1 MPESQ
6 YLWSGIQSSS
16 PDRPGEQ
23 GMRENSGKASEA
35 EHLFEKYLCHVM
47 HPTPTHQPIACS
59 SLASPFRQQVPKPK
73 VEPRD
78 IADADTFFSRLA
90 TSRPKVIST
99 WWEKASWREERS
111 KCLLIFSS
119 RFIVHTIDDH
129 AIFLPSL
136 TSQPSKRILLDR
148 KRERFLKGSS
158 RVWHFVFGKD
168 QPC

>member
-1 MPESQ
+1 MPESR

-16 PDRPGEQ
+16 PDRPGSKVWGKQ
-23 GMRENSGKASEA
+23 GKASEA
-35 EHLFEKYLCHVM
+35 EHLFEKYLICHAS
-47 HPTPTHQPIACS
+47 HTNQSPALHWLPPSSNKCLSPRLAGTSPPTPFFQGSQLQDPKW
-59 SLASPFRQQVPKPK
+59 LAPGGGKLKQ
-73 VEPRD
+73 
-78 IADADTFFSRLA
+78 
-90 TSRPKVIST
+90 
-99 WWEKASWREERS
+99 ERS

-148 KRERFLKGSS
+148 KRERVLKGSS